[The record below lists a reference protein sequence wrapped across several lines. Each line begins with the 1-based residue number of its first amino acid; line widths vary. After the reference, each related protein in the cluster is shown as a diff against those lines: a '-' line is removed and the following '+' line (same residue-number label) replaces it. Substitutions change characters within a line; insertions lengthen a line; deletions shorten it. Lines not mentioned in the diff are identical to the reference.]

1 MIFAI
6 CKYFLPFDGR
16 PWHRFE
22 WLAHSDMGLTAK
34 WLCQP
39 GKCFQL
45 PHPSPPKKN
54 IYPNEHSRV
63 SNIGVV
69 ARAVRVCMRNP
80 NNGPHIG
87 NQSVYDLKNKST
99 WGQICVIVYS
109 CLYIYKMWYRC
120 WFGFLRVIPT
130 NLKACV
136 SDILSGIFSTYF
148 WHIIWHAV
156 AQGAFFEGVQ
166 CSSNIPCL
174 LTQHCQWKMLFIEPS
189 PTKCKGTC

>member
-1 MIFAI
+1 MWLVGAHHCTHSDLWYVMAYLISNMIFAI

-109 CLYIYKMWYRC
+109 CLYIYIMCLQMLVW
-120 WFGFLRVIPT
+120 I
-130 NLKACV
+130 
-136 SDILSGIFSTYF
+136 SSGDP
-148 WHIIWHAV
+148 H
-156 AQGAFFEGVQ
+156 Q
-166 CSSNIPCL
+166 P
-174 LTQHCQWKMLFIEPS
+174 
-189 PTKCKGTC
+189 